1 MQSDPLDFEL
11 AAARWGLRGFWFL
24 GGVAAS
30 VVIGY
35 GLVPAI
41 SDTAWL
47 VAVALF
53 ICAVICILV
62 MIARLVQYGF
72 ARRAF
77 YHQVSTTLGAPH
89 ARELRQSERPSW
101 WNRLTTPGQSRLL
114 DRCPDGCPAGHGGA
128 QNGKGVRTF
137 GNPVHCGYRRP
148 VRRSSLLATI

>member
-11 AAARWGLRGFWFL
+11 SAARWGLRGFWFL

-41 SDTAWL
+41 SDVAWF

-62 MIARLVQYGF
+62 MIARLVQSGF
-72 ARRAF
+72 VRRAF
-77 YHQVSTTLGAPH
+77 YHRVSTTLGSSY
-89 ARELRQSERPSW
+89 ARELRQSEKPSW
-101 WNRLTTPGQSRLL
+101 WNRLTLL
-114 DRCPDGCPAGHGGA
+114 GKATYWIGVLMVALLVTVAPRMGRGSAPLGILFIVVIAALFGGL
-128 QNGKGVRTF
+128 RF
-137 GNPVHCGYRRP
+137 LRR
-148 VRRSSLLATI
+148 